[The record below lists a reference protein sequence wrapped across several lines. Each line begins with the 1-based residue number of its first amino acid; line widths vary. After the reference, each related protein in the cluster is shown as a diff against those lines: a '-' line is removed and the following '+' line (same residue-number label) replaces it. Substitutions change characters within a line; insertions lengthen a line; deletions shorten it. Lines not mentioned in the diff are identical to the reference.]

1 MPDPTAGQEPGSRPQ
16 TPASTTG
23 PDRATQ
29 VAPPP
34 TGPVTAARQL
44 LPDNPVL
51 VALGAGV
58 LVLAGVIDWPVAAA
72 AGLGHLV
79 LHRWH
84 RPAPTGESGSTG
96 EPPQHHPWPFS
107 GRPSGAGASR

>member
-16 TPASTTG
+16 TPDSTTG

-44 LPDNPVL
+44 LPDNPVSL
-51 VALGAGV
+51 PSAPASSSL
-58 LVLAGVIDWPVAAA
+58 PV
-72 AGLGHLV
+72 
-79 LHRWH
+79 
-84 RPAPTGESGSTG
+84 
-96 EPPQHHPWPFS
+96 
-107 GRPSGAGASR
+107 